1 MPKAKLKT
9 YDLDFKQMMVELYQ
23 KGAKVTDL
31 SRDYGVSTQ
40 AIHQWIRL
48 YKPDEKGNTQ
58 AELMALKKQLKD
70 LQEDNEILKKA
81 LTIFAQKSNQK

>member
-9 YDLDFKQMMVELYQ
+9 YDLDFKQMIVELYQ
-23 KGAKVTDL
+23 KGTKVAEL

-48 YKPDEKGNTQ
+48 YKPDTQGNTQ
-58 AELMALKKQLKD
+58 AELLALKKQLKD

>member
-1 MPKAKLKT
+1 MTKAKLKT
-9 YDLDFKQMMVELYQ
+9 YDLDFKQMIVELYQ
-23 KGAKVTDL
+23 KGAKVAEL
-31 SRDYGVSTQ
+31 SRDYDVSTQ

-48 YKPDEKGNTQ
+48 YQPDAQGNTQ
-58 AELMALKKQLKD
+58 AELLALKKQLKD